1 MENKN
6 NKYTVAVANEQV
18 RKLTIDFDQYTDGD
32 PVFKSELTVLMLD
45 NIKELQLSL
54 GEAMKVNDSEI
65 FRKTCHK
72 VKPTLS
78 MIDDAEFN
86 DIIEVLKC
94 QINNQNCISVFTKIS
109 HGILRALEEEI
120 S

>member
-6 NKYTVAVANEQV
+6 KYTIVAEPV
-18 RKLTIDFDQYTDGD
+18 RKLSIDFDLYTDGD
-32 PVFKSELTVLMLD
+32 LEFKNELTLLMLD
-45 NIKELQLSL
+45 NIKELQQSLS
-54 GEAMKVNDSEI
+54 EAAKANDSEI
-65 FRKTCHK
+65 FRKVCHK

-94 QINNQNCISVFTKIS
+94 QINNQNCISVFGKIS
-109 HGILRALEEEI
+109 NGILKALEEEI
-120 S
+120 G